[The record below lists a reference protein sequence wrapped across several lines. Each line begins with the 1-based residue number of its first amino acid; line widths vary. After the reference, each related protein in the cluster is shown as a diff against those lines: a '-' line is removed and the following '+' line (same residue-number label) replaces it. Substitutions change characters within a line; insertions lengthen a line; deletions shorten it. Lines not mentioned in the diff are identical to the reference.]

1 MKNTSTRTLE
11 IDMEKCVSNTG
22 NYRFDMVL
30 IASQRTRELK
40 RQMKSSGLNKHV
52 GPVDALL
59 EIQAGKLNYLDYM
72 RKVK

>member
-1 MKNTSTRTLE
+1 MK
-11 IDMEKCVSNTG
+11 
-22 NYRFDMVL
+22 
-30 IASQRTRELK
+30 AS
-40 RQMKSSGLNKHV
+40 GVDKHV